1 MSKEKIDWIQQK
13 WRPMMAMLYMTICAF
28 DFILFPIGWTLI
40 QSMFHGV
47 LTNQWQPLTLQ
58 GGGLIHVSFGA
69 ILGVSAWGR
78 TQEKLAGV
86 SNNQNDF
93 ETIYIPPGQ
102 DNVQVSDNPVNN
114 DMNNSTQRTSVMISS
129 SGKKMPPAPTTQ
141 PVI

>member
-1 MSKEKIDWIQQK
+1 
-13 WRPMMAMLYMTICAF
+13 MAMLYMAICAF

-93 ETIYIPPGQ
+93 T
-102 DNVQVSDNPVNN
+102 
-114 DMNNSTQRTSVMISS
+114 
-129 SGKKMPPAPTTQ
+129 K
-141 PVI
+141 